1 MAANPV
7 ELPLGMLLIG
17 LIISSAL
24 YGLVFLQGYIYFR
37 SYPGDAT
44 WLKGTVATILVMD
57 TVATALSGR
66 GVYNYLVTN
75 YGHPETIGAI
85 DPALEVESL
94 LTVLVTFITQVFY
107 GHSISKLAGQRRYV
121 AWIIYFIAFVA
132 LAFGVAACANNFVSV
147 HFAGLSMTNSKARA
161 PLASRPA
168 RRADRPQIISGFAL
182 GGNAVCDFAITL
194 ALCLLFTGSKTGFK
208 PTDNILDRLLVF
220 TINRGAVALII
231 QIFNFAL
238 YMWNPGNLVW
248 APFHFCLSKIYSISL
263 IATLNQRDKYR
274 QSTFTDVTS
283 NASFRTSSQANSTF
297 VSQRQN
303 RASGGIPLQLKVF
316 TETTT
321 ETMKEE
327 CISSPEPWKVAH
339 AV

>member
-17 LIISSAL
+17 LIISSARVL
-24 YGLVFLQGYIYFR
+24 TLLQFLQGYIYFR
-37 SYPGDAT
+37 NYPGDAT
-44 WLKGTVATILVMD
+44 WLKVTVIKSLMD

-75 YGHPETIGAI
+75 YGHPEAIGAI
-85 DPALEVESL
+85 DPYVF
-94 LTVLVTFITQVFY
+94 VTFITQVY
-107 GHSISKLAGQRRYV
+107 VLESVDMMAGQRRYI
-121 AWIIYFIAFVA
+121 AWIIYFIGFVS

-147 HFAGLSMTNSKARA
+147 HFAGLSMTNAK
-161 PLASRPA
+161 
-168 RRADRPQIISGFAL
+168 IISAFAL

-208 PTDNILDRLLVF
+208 PCVYHSCALHFL
-220 TINRGAVALII
+220 TIDTIV

-238 YMWNPGNLVW
+238 YMWNPANLVW

-283 NASFRTSSQANSTF
+283 SASFRTSSQANSTF
-297 VSQRQN
+297 VSQRQ
-303 RASGGIPLQLKVF
+303 RGSGGIPLKLKVY

-321 ETMKEE
+321 ETLKEE
-327 CISSPEPWKVAH
+327 SVSSPEPWKVAH

>member
-24 YGLVFLQGYIYFR
+24 
-37 SYPGDAT
+37 
-44 WLKGTVATILVMD
+44 MD

-75 YGHPETIGAI
+75 YGHPEAIGAI
-85 DPALEVESL
+85 DPYVF
-94 LTVLVTFITQVFY
+94 VTFITQVFY
-107 GHSISKLAGQRRYV
+107 GHSISKLAGQRRYI
-121 AWIIYFIAFVA
+121 AWIIYFIGFVA

-147 HFAGLSMTNSKARA
+147 HFAGLSMTNAK
-161 PLASRPA
+161 
-168 RRADRPQIISGFAL
+168 IISAFAL

-220 TINRGAVALII
+220 TINRGAIALIV

-238 YMWNPGNLVW
+238 YMWNPANLVW
-248 APFHFCLSKIYSISL
+248 APFHFCLSKS
-263 IATLNQRDKYR
+263 TLNQRDKYR

-283 NASFRTSSQANSTF
+283 SASFRTSSHANSTF
-297 VSQRQN
+297 VSQRQ
-303 RASGGIPLQLKVF
+303 RGSGGIPLKLKVY

-321 ETMKEE
+321 ETLKEE
-327 CISSPEPWKVAH
+327 SVSSPEPWKVAH

>member
-37 SYPGDAT
+37 NYPNDAT
-44 WLKGTVATILVMD
+44 WLKVTRSLMD

-75 YGHPETIGAI
+75 YGHPEAIGAI

-94 LTVLVTFITQVFY
+94 LTCTFLFY

-121 AWIIYFIAFVA
+121 AWIIYFIGFVSLGTRPFPA
-132 LAFGVAACANNFVSV
+132 ARPNSDPAPAFGVAACANNFVSV
-147 HFAGLSMTNSKARA
+147 HFAGLSMTNAK
-161 PLASRPA
+161 
-168 RRADRPQIISGFAL
+168 IISAFAL

-220 TINRGAVALII
+220 TINRGAIALIV
-231 QIFNFAL
+231 QICNFAL
-238 YMWNPGNLVW
+238 YMWNPANLVW

-283 NASFRTSSQANSTF
+283 SASFRTSSQANSTF
-297 VSQRQN
+297 VSQRQ
-303 RASGGIPLQLKVF
+303 RGSGGIPLKLKVY

-321 ETMKEE
+321 ETLKEE
-327 CISSPEPWKVAH
+327 SVSSPEPWKVAH

>member
-17 LIISSAL
+17 LIISSAC
-24 YGLVFLQGYIYFR
+24 FLQGYIYFR
-37 SYPGDAT
+37 SYPNDAT
-44 WLKGTVATILVMD
+44 WLKVTRSLMD

-75 YGHPETIGAI
+75 YGHPEAIGAI
-85 DPALEVESL
+85 DPY
-94 LTVLVTFITQVFY
+94 VLVTFITQVFY
-107 GHSISKLAGQRRYV
+107 GHSISKLAGQQRYI
-121 AWIIYFIAFVA
+121 AWIIYFIGFVA

-147 HFAGLSMTNSKARA
+147 HFAGLSLTTSK
-161 PLASRPA
+161 
-168 RRADRPQIISGFAL
+168 IISAFAL

-208 PTDNILDRLLVF
+208 PTDSILDRLLVF
-220 TINRGAVALII
+220 TINRGAIALIV

-238 YMWNPGNLVW
+238 YMWNPANLVW

-283 NASFRTSSQANSTF
+283 SASFRTSSQANSTF
-297 VSQRQN
+297 VSQRQS
-303 RASGGIPLQLKVF
+303 RTGGI
-316 TETTT
+316 
-321 ETMKEE
+321 
-327 CISSPEPWKVAH
+327 
-339 AV
+339 

>member
-17 LIISSAL
+17 LIISSAR
-24 YGLVFLQGYIYFR
+24 YIYFR
-37 SYPGDAT
+37 NYPDDAT
-44 WLKGTVATILVMD
+44 WLKVTRRLMD

-75 YGHPETIGAI
+75 YGHPEAIGAI
-85 DPALEVESL
+85 DPYVF
-94 LTVLVTFITQVFY
+94 VTFITQVFY
-107 GHSISKLAGQRRYV
+107 GHSISKLAGQRRYI
-121 AWIIYFIAFVA
+121 AWIIYFIGFVA

-147 HFAGLSMTNSKARA
+147 HFAGLSMTNAK
-161 PLASRPA
+161 
-168 RRADRPQIISGFAL
+168 IISAFAL

-220 TINRGAVALII
+220 TINRGAIALIV

-238 YMWNPGNLVW
+238 YMWNPANLVW

-283 NASFRTSSQANSTF
+283 SASFRTSSQANSTF
-297 VSQRQN
+297 VSQRQ
-303 RASGGIPLQLKVF
+303 RGSGGIPLKLKVY

-321 ETMKEE
+321 ETLKEE
-327 CISSPEPWKVAH
+327 SVSSPEPWKVAH

>member
-37 SYPGDAT
+37 NYPGDAT
-44 WLKGTVATILVMD
+44 WLKVTVVTILLMD

-75 YGHPETIGAI
+75 YGHPEAIGAI

-94 LTVLVTFITQVFY
+94 LTVFVTFITQVFY
-107 GHSISKLAGQRRYV
+107 GHSISKLAGQRRYI
-121 AWIIYFIAFVA
+121 AWIIYFIGFVA

-147 HFAGLSMTNSKARA
+147 HFAGLSMTNAK
-161 PLASRPA
+161 
-168 RRADRPQIISGFAL
+168 IISAFAL

-220 TINRGAVALII
+220 TINRGAIALIV

-238 YMWNPGNLVW
+238 YMWNPANLVW

-283 NASFRTSSQANSTF
+283 SASFRTSSQANSTF
-297 VSQRQN
+297 VSQRQ
-303 RASGGIPLQLKVF
+303 RGSGGIPLKLKVY

-321 ETMKEE
+321 ETLKEE
-327 CISSPEPWKVAH
+327 SVSSPEPWKVAH

>member
-17 LIISSAL
+17 LIISSAR
-24 YGLVFLQGYIYFR
+24 YIYFR
-37 SYPGDAT
+37 NYPGDAT
-44 WLKGTVATILVMD
+44 LMD

-75 YGHPETIGAI
+75 YGHPEAIGAI
-85 DPALEVESL
+85 DPYVF
-94 LTVLVTFITQVFY
+94 VTFITQVY
-107 GHSISKLAGQRRYV
+107 RRYI
-121 AWIIYFIAFVA
+121 AWIIYFIGFVA

-147 HFAGLSMTNSKARA
+147 HFAGLSMTNAK
-161 PLASRPA
+161 
-168 RRADRPQIISGFAL
+168 IISAFAL

-220 TINRGAVALII
+220 TINRGAIALIV

-238 YMWNPGNLVW
+238 YMWNPANLVW
-248 APFHFCLSKIYSISL
+248 APFHFCLSKS
-263 IATLNQRDKYR
+263 ALNQRDKYR

-283 NASFRTSSQANSTF
+283 SASFRTSSQANSTF
-297 VSQRQN
+297 VSQRQ
-303 RASGGIPLQLKVF
+303 RGSGGIPLKLKVY

-321 ETMKEE
+321 ETLKEE
-327 CISSPEPWKVAH
+327 SVSSPEPWKVAH

>member
-44 WLKGTVATILVMD
+44 WLKVTVVTILLMD

-75 YGHPETIGAI
+75 YGHPEAIGAI

-94 LTVLVTFITQVFY
+94 LTVFVTFITQVFY

-121 AWIIYFIAFVA
+121 AWIIYFIGFVS
-132 LAFGVAACANNFVSV
+132 LAFGVAACVNNFVSV
-147 HFAGLSMTNSKARA
+147 HFAGLSMTNAK
-161 PLASRPA
+161 
-168 RRADRPQIISGFAL
+168 IISGFAL

-208 PTDNILDRLLVF
+208 PTDSILDRLLVF
-220 TINRGAVALII
+220 TINRGAIALVV

-238 YMWNPGNLVW
+238 YMWNPANLVW

-283 NASFRTSSQANSTF
+283 SASFRTSSQANSTF
-297 VSQRQN
+297 VSQRQ
-303 RASGGIPLQLKVF
+303 RGSGGIVRLGYMIFCP
-316 TETTT
+316 
-321 ETMKEE
+321 
-327 CISSPEPWKVAH
+327 
-339 AV
+339 